1 MTAHDLRDVPLFAG
15 LSDEGLARVGSA
27 AVEIR
32 AAPGQPLALP
42 GHAGSGMFFL
52 LEGSVTVELPGG
64 EIEVA
69 APDFVGE
76 LALLLPDNSR
86 IGRVRAATEVRCLSL
101 AREEFDTL
109 SASEPSFVLAL
120 LRSLAARLA
129 EARAR
134 D

>member
-1 MTAHDLRDVPLFAG
+1 MTAQDLRDVPLFAG

-42 GHAGSGMFFL
+42 GHAGSGMFIL
-52 LEGSVTVELPGG
+52 LEGNVTVELPGG

-86 IGRVRAATEVRCLSL
+86 IGRSPRCDGSPLP
-101 AREEFDTL
+101 F
-109 SASEPSFVLAL
+109 AL
-120 LRSLAARLA
+120 P
-129 EARAR
+129 
-134 D
+134 